1 MLELTIN
8 GDAVQVPASV
18 TTVSQLLAHF
28 GLDQKVVVVEI
39 NQIILE
45 KAAHAETNV
54 RSGDRI
60 EMVHFVG
67 GG

>member
-1 MLELTIN
+1 
-8 GDAVQVPASV
+8 
-18 TTVSQLLAHF
+18 
-28 GLDQKVVVVEI
+28 VEI
-39 NQIILE
+39 NQRILD
-45 KAAHAETNV
+45 KVQHAETNL

>member
-8 GDAVQVPASV
+8 GDAVQVPESV
-18 TTVSQLLAHF
+18 ATVSQLLAHF

-39 NQIILE
+39 NQTILE
-45 KAAHAETNV
+45 KAAQADTPV

>member
-1 MLELTIN
+1 VLQLIIN

-18 TTVSQLLAHF
+18 TTVSALLGHF
-28 GLDQKVVVVEI
+28 ELGKKIVVVEI
-39 NQIILE
+39 NGRILE
-45 KAAHAETNV
+45 KSAHAETPIAD
-54 RSGDRI
+54 GDRI

>member
-1 MLELTIN
+1 MLELIIN
-8 GDAVQVPASV
+8 GDAVQVPGSV

-45 KAAHAETNV
+45 KAAHAETSI

>member
-1 MLELTIN
+1 MLELIIN
-8 GDAVQVPASV
+8 GDAVQVPESV
-18 TTVSQLLAHF
+18 ATVSQLLAHF
-28 GLDQKVVVVEI
+28 GLERKVVVVEI
-39 NQIILE
+39 NQRILD
-45 KAAHAETNV
+45 KVQHAETNL